1 MFLKSL
7 EIRGFK
13 SFADKTELV
22 FKKGIT
28 AIVGPNGSGKSN
40 ILDAVKW
47 VLGEQSVKN
56 LRGGKMQDVIFSG
69 TEYRK
74 PVGLSQV
81 TLVLDNSDEELPI
94 DYSEVTIMRR
104 LFRSGES
111 EYYINGTKCR
121 LKDIQELFMDTGI
134 GKEGYSIIGQGKIE
148 ALLSGKPEER
158 RSLLEEA
165 AGIVKFKTRKQEAE
179 KRLENTENNLQRIED
194 IFSTY
199 EERIEPLKLESD
211 KAKAFLEISKKLK
224 EREVTLILDNID
236 KCKEKINS
244 VKEKIE
250 ETNIK
255 LKDAFNKKI
264 YIKKT

>member
-1 MFLKSL
+1 MNTGTNIVSSLVIMVKSSGSIIMASYSL
-7 EIRGFK
+7 LLFFFQAEDGIRDICVTGVQTC
-13 SFADKTELV
+13 AL
-22 FKKGIT
+22 
-28 AIVGPNGSGKSN
+28 P
-40 ILDAVKW
+40 
-47 VLGEQSVKN
+47 
-56 LRGGKMQDVIFSG
+56 IF
-69 TEYRK
+69 
-74 PVGLSQV
+74 
-81 TLVLDNSDEELPI
+81 LDNSDEQLPI

-224 EREVTLILDNID
+224 EREVTLIL
-236 KCKEKINS
+236 
-244 VKEKIE
+244 
-250 ETNIK
+250 
-255 LKDAFNKKI
+255 
-264 YIKKT
+264 